1 LFAPRSVQDYVIL
14 HELCHLEVMDHSDR
28 YWRRVASHDPH
39 YEKKERWLDEQGHLC
54 DVKHNHQRAKLTG
67 ARA

>member
-1 LFAPRSVQDYVIL
+1 
-14 HELCHLEVMDHSDR
+14 MDHSDR